1 MQKRYLPVAI
11 VTGILALLALV
22 GYMLPEQQGKVPR
35 RILMENTGG
44 AVVFQHAAHADK
56 LKIPCEICH
65 HESPEAREDV
75 RPCKSCHGV
84 VFDAAFKKNHVTA
97 ITDNASCVTCHHYE
111 LKRKKWGHD
120 RHHQEIGVDCRFCHH
135 ENTDIEPE
143 PQNCADCHEQG
154 MPTGGKAEQSVPPNM
169 ADAVHARCMT
179 CHDDLFAKGAR
190 GCVACHGKVETRAK
204 AVTAGR
210 ISLDPN
216 YTNCAVCHK
225 EAPQK
230 LMLGSMDAYHKLCMG
245 CHAKLNKGPHGKEQ
259 CAQCH
264 TSK

>member
-1 MQKRYLPVAI
+1 LQKRYLPVAI

-56 LKIPCEICH
+56 LKIPCETCH
-65 HESPEAREDV
+65 HESPEARDDV

-84 VFDAAFKKNHVTA
+84 VFDAAFKKDHVTA

-135 ENTDIEPE
+135 ENTDIEPSDIKHSGRGE
-143 PQNCADCHEQG
+143 YVPIADNSTTEG
-154 MPTGGKAEQSVPPNM
+154 RALN
-169 ADAVHARCMT
+169 R
-179 CHDDLFAKGAR
+179 R
-190 GCVACHGKVETRAK
+190 VEIK
-204 AVTAGR
+204 
-210 ISLDPN
+210 I
-216 YTNCAVCHK
+216 YTTLSTY
-225 EAPQK
+225 E
-230 LMLGSMDAYHKLCMG
+230 
-245 CHAKLNKGPHGKEQ
+245 
-259 CAQCH
+259 
-264 TSK
+264 